1 MSLPASGPER
11 PFFSVIIPTYN
22 RAAMLPRVLGSLA
35 RQDHPS
41 WEAVVADDCS
51 SDDTDGAVRAFGD
64 ARVRCV
70 RHAVN
75 RGVCAARNTAIAA
88 SRGRWMVMVD
98 SDFELLPGALRTL
111 EARCLAAPN
120 DTGNVASLM
129 SWDNGPP
136 SPIPTPAVDLS
147 LTYPEYLRWVA
158 SLTHTEFFNCVRRE
172 VFAVVRY
179 PEGRAYE
186 SEFNLNLARRFR
198 FVLVREH
205 LCLAHT
211 DARDRIT
218 RGPALQRARRLL
230 RDAPDWSQSVE
241 GTLREHGEALRAASP
256 AYYDRYA
263 VHLANLRLLKGDR
276 RGALAALA
284 DARAAAVASP
294 RTLLLTGIGL
304 LDRRLLAL
312 AQGIRA

>member
-1 MSLPASGPER
+1 MSTPPSAPGR
-11 PFFSVIIPTYN
+11 PFFSIIIPTYD
-22 RAAMLPRVLGSLA
+22 RAAMLPRVLGSVA

-41 WEAVVADDCS
+41 WEAVVADDGS
-51 SDDTDGAVRAFGD
+51 NDDTAGVVRAFGD
-64 ARVRCV
+64 ARVRYL

-88 SRGRWMVMVD
+88 SRGRWMVMLD

-111 EARCLAAPN
+111 EARCLAAPD

-147 LTYPEYLRWVA
+147 LLYLEYLRWVA
-158 SLTHTEFFNCVRRE
+158 SVTHSEYFNCVRRE
-172 VFAVVRY
+172 VFDVVRY

-198 FVLVREH
+198 FLLVREH

-218 RGPALQRARRLL
+218 RGPALRRARRLL
-230 RDAPDWSQSVE
+230 RDAPDWSRSVE
-241 GTLREHGEALRAASP
+241 GTRRDHGEAMRAAAP
-256 AYYDRYA
+256 DYYDHFA
-263 VHLANLRLLKGDR
+263 VHLANLRLLAGDR

-284 DARAAAVASP
+284 EARPAAVASP
-294 RTLLLTGIGL
+294 RTLLLTGLGL